1 MLPSAWCGCVL
12 RKICQDAIWVFLKL
26 RCFFFFKLGS
36 VEQTSER
43 ACCSTP
49 QARVVLCGEAD
60 ATLKSLLVV
69 LVGDVKKHA

>member
-1 MLPSAWCGCVL
+1 MWVRSSQNLSGCNL
-12 RKICQDAIWVFLKL
+12 GLFKAALFC
-26 RCFFFFKLGS
+26 FFKLGS